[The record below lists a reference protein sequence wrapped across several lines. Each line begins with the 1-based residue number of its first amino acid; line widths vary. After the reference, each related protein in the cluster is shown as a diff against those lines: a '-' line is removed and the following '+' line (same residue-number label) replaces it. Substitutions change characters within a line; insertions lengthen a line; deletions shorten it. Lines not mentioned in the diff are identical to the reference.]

1 MTASVPSPAPAPD
14 APLRGMALL
23 TLGVCIF
30 VSQDVIIKELSGG
43 YPVHEML
50 WIRCITGLPFVLL
63 LAWRQGNPA
72 AFRFHRIA
80 VLRGLLHFISFTCYY
95 LALAV
100 LPLAEVVTL
109 YYANPLFITALS
121 VPLLHEKVGPRR
133 WMAVLV
139 GFCGVVVVMRP
150 DVAAVDPAMLFA
162 LAAAF
167 FYACSMLVTRAGGG
181 RVPSTGFAIHSMVML
196 FILSS
201 VAGLLVGDGRFLGD
215 GQGMFAFL
223 LRPWLMPSG
232 WDALLLCAIGPIS
245 AAGFILL
252 AEAYRIAPVS
262 IVTPFEFTSLPV
274 AVLFGFLFFG
284 DFPEAATWIGLAMIV
299 GAGLYIVHREAVQG
313 RKVVRGWP
321 PMRPRL

>member
-1 MTASVPSPAPAPD
+1 MTPPAPTTAPD
-14 APLRGMALL
+14 APIRGMALL

-30 VSQDVIIKELSGG
+30 VSQDVIIKEFSGG
-43 YPVHEML
+43 YPVHQML
-50 WIRCITGLPFVLL
+50 WIRCVTGMPFVLL

-80 VLRGLLHFISFTCYY
+80 ALRGLLHFISFTCYY

-121 VPLLHEKVGPRR
+121 MPFLHERVGPRR

-139 GFCGVVVVMRP
+139 GFAGVVVVMRP
-150 DVAAVDPAMLFA
+150 DVAAIDPAMVLA
-162 LAAAF
+162 LASAL
-167 FYACSMLVTRAGGG
+167 FYAASMLATRAGGG
-181 RVPSTGFAIHSMVML
+181 RVPSTGFAIHSMTIL
-196 FILSS
+196 FVLSS
-201 VAGLLVGDGRFLGD
+201 LVGLTVGDGRFMGD
-215 GQGMFAFL
+215 GTGIFGFL
-223 LRPWLMPSG
+223 LRPWLMPHG
-232 WDALLLCAIGPIS
+232 WDAAMLCAIGPIS
-245 AAGFILL
+245 AAGFLLL

-262 IVTPFEFTSLPV
+262 IVTPFEFSSLPV
-274 AVLFGFLFFG
+274 AVLFGFVFFG
-284 DFPEAATWIGLAMIV
+284 DLPATATWIGLAMIL

>member
-1 MTASVPSPAPAPD
+1 MAGETSTTAPD

-72 AFRFHRIA
+72 AFRVHRLA
-80 VLRGLLHFISFTCYY
+80 LLRGLLHFISFTCYY
-95 LALAV
+95 LALAM

-121 VPLLHEKVGPRR
+121 VPFLHEKVGPRR
-133 WMAVLV
+133 WLAVLV
-139 GFCGVVVVMRP
+139 GFAGVVVVMRP
-150 DVAAVDPAMLFA
+150 DVAAIDPAMILA
-162 LAAAF
+162 LASAL
-167 FYACSMLVTRAGGG
+167 FYGASMLVTRAGGG

-196 FILSS
+196 FLLSS
-201 VAGLLVGDGRFLGD
+201 VIGLTVGDGRYMGD
-215 GQGMFAFL
+215 GTGLFAFL
-223 LRPWLMPSG
+223 LRPWLMPTG

-245 AAGFILL
+245 AAGFLLL

-262 IVTPFEFTSLPV
+262 IVTPFEFSSLPV

-284 DFPEAATWIGLAMIV
+284 DLPATATWIGLTMIL

>member
-1 MTASVPSPAPAPD
+1 MTVPTPTTAPD

-50 WIRCITGLPFVLL
+50 WIRCVTGLPFVLL

-95 LALAV
+95 LALAM

-121 VPLLHEKVGPRR
+121 VPFLHEKVGPRR

-139 GFCGVVVVMRP
+139 GFAGVVVMRP
-150 DVAAVDPAMLFA
+150 DVAAIDPAMIFA
-162 LAAAF
+162 LASAF
-167 FYACSMLVTRAGGG
+167 FYGASMLVTRAGGG
-181 RVPSTGFAIHSMVML
+181 RVPSTGFAIHSMVIL
-196 FILSS
+196 FLLSS
-201 VAGLLVGDGRFLGD
+201 IVGLVVGDGRYLGD
-215 GQGMFAFL
+215 GTGLFAFL
-223 LRPWLMPSG
+223 LRPWLVPAG
-232 WDALLLCAIGPIS
+232 WDALLLFAIGPIS
-245 AAGFILL
+245 AAGFLLL

-262 IVTPFEFTSLPV
+262 IVTPFEFSSLPM

-284 DFPEAATWIGLAMIV
+284 DLPAAATWFGLAMIL
-299 GAGLYIVHREAVQG
+299 GSGLYIVHREAVQG